1 MLIIPQI
8 NAFNIMQV
16 HERFWTTL
24 SHEEPDRV
32 PTFVQTIEPG
42 FIEKFDTEIEI
53 KGEPVMQGIEL
64 QVGKELGLDSKWMHV
79 GGYIAN
85 TKFMPEL
92 PPELKP
98 KFEKLFIN
106 SDGHAS
112 EFSN

>member
-53 KGEPVMQGIEL
+53 KGKPVMQGIEL
-64 QVGKELGLDSKWMHV
+64 QVGKETG
-79 GGYIAN
+79 IR
-85 TKFMPEL
+85 
-92 PPELKP
+92 
-98 KFEKLFIN
+98 FEMDACRRLYRKHKIY
-106 SDGHAS
+106 ARITARIKT
-112 EFSN
+112 